1 MRKKQILLIATTFF
15 IATAGT
21 TLKINKKNSE
31 DISKKATEYTTN
43 FTNDD
48 FNIAAHRGFSSLE
61 VENTT
66 AAIELAAEK
75 DYVDYI
81 EIDARMT
88 NDGKIVLSHND
99 QINISPLSKTSISNL
114 NYKQIKNKKLNYQT
128 VILDESILKSSNINE
143 KELIGKRNLSLT
155 NRTYTIAGLLE
166 GINSCQDKK
175 ILLDLKFNKDVEE
188 FTEELKTELQG
199 IDTTNIIFQS
209 SNLLGILYL
218 QEHTD
223 YNCLGILD
231 KKEDLQYTSLFKNVG
246 IRKNLINHETIAK
259 LLDEEKNVAIWTIN
273 TTDELHEVT
282 TELDDLYKDIIY
294 ITDYP
299 DIIATKLS
307 ETELQKTKNTP

>member
-1 MRKKQILLIATTFF
+1 MIIYRTQGSDIMRKKQILLIATTFF

-143 KELIGKRNLSLT
+143 KELIGKRN
-155 NRTYTIAGLLE
+155 
-166 GINSCQDKK
+166 
-175 ILLDLKFNKDVEE
+175 
-188 FTEELKTELQG
+188 
-199 IDTTNIIFQS
+199 
-209 SNLLGILYL
+209 
-218 QEHTD
+218 
-223 YNCLGILD
+223 
-231 KKEDLQYTSLFKNVG
+231 
-246 IRKNLINHETIAK
+246 
-259 LLDEEKNVAIWTIN
+259 
-273 TTDELHEVT
+273 
-282 TELDDLYKDIIY
+282 
-294 ITDYP
+294 
-299 DIIATKLS
+299 
-307 ETELQKTKNTP
+307 